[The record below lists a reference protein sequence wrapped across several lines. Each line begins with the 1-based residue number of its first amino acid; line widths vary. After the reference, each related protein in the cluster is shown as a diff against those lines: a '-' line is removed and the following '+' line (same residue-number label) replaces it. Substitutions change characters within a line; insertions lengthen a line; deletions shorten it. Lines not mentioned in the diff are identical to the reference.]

1 MVRKAVATAM
11 RDLLT
16 AGKLDFTVIE
26 VAELSGVGRRT
37 IHRRW
42 PGRHALIREGLGEHN
57 TQFKVSYVGELEED
71 LYRFAVA
78 FRDFS
83 DDPREIA
90 INSLLVTGDEEF
102 RNELM
107 ADWGTRVLQPNTDYM
122 RRDEKTGEIRH
133 KGDAK
138 QAMSM
143 LSSTILTF
151 TWLLRQPPTNRALRQ
166 MVAGLVRMC
175 RG

>member
-1 MVRKAVATAM
+1 
-11 RDLLT
+11 
-16 AGKLDFTVIE
+16 
-26 VAELSGVGRRT
+26 
-37 IHRRW
+37 
-42 PGRHALIREGLGEHN
+42 
-57 TQFKVSYVGELEED
+57 
-71 LYRFAVA
+71 
-78 FRDFS
+78 
-83 DDPREIA
+83 
-90 INSLLVTGDEEF
+90 
-102 RNELM
+102 M

-122 RRDEKTGEIRH
+122 RRYEKTGEIRH